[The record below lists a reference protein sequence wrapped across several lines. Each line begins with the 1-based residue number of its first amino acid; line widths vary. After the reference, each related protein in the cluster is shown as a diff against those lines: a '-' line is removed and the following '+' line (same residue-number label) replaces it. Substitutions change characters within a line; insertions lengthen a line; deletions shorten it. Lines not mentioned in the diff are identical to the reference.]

1 MNEKDNTS
9 IDPAMLST
17 FDFLLNLPP
26 QINQE
31 DQYDMMAV
39 DLKPPQ
45 LNESYD
51 LPPPLDLTVEVE
63 DAFRTVLEDFPAH
76 LAETV
81 PPKEVLGFLMRK
93 EKDVRTIQC
102 LQKAIENVD
111 SLQQYTNR
119 EITCFKIIH
128 NAQRELLVTSQLEL
142 SELRILFHR
151 TRNLNSSLLCTAYK
165 ILIRRIF
172 KSHLFRWLSEFD
184 DDIPSYFRDGEK
196 YKKRMG
202 MITDSVLKILEKHG
216 QKQMPNKTLNVK
228 SQNQIRKTVY
238 ALLLDRITLNDFLT
252 MDKTI
257 VQQVREIINASQE
270 RWKAIKVLDEKLDKL
285 LHGTRLLEKGV
296 EILITA
302 MGSDVFSTMLHFL
315 LKAIETIVS
324 SLGTKDPRMQMAA
337 IAWVLVHSNVEKLI
351 YWYLFTNKFY
361 QRDMMIDSV
370 GGLDVK
376 YFLQFMTVMN
386 KQVIPHVK
394 TVRQVKRHSLR
405 PASV

>member
-1 MNEKDNTS
+1 
-9 IDPAMLST
+9 
-17 FDFLLNLPP
+17 
-26 QINQE
+26 
-31 DQYDMMAV
+31 
-39 DLKPPQ
+39 
-45 LNESYD
+45 
-51 LPPPLDLTVEVE
+51 
-63 DAFRTVLEDFPAH
+63 
-76 LAETV
+76 
-81 PPKEVLGFLMRK
+81 
-93 EKDVRTIQC
+93 
-102 LQKAIENVD
+102 
-111 SLQQYTNR
+111 
-119 EITCFKIIH
+119 
-128 NAQRELLVTSQLEL
+128 
-142 SELRILFHR
+142 
-151 TRNLNSSLLCTAYK
+151 
-165 ILIRRIF
+165 
-172 KSHLFRWLSEFD
+172 
-184 DDIPSYFRDGEK
+184 
-196 YKKRMG
+196 

-394 TVRQVKRHSLR
+394 TVRQVKRHSLG